1 MHYGDFMAESCREE
15 IYSEEY
21 LDYLVE
27 YVRETTDIYN
37 IYDVD
42 CYQIASDRYAIIY
55 QEGQEYAVDNL
66 VGIKVF
72 PRCFG
77 LLSSENVLTSAGVLR
92 VRRQPG
98 LDLYG
103 SGVLI
108 GFVDTGIDYSHP
120 AFIGSDGKSRIISIW
135 DQTREVLSENERAPE
150 EFYYGAE
157 YTQEDINNA
166 LASDTPLEIVPSQDT
181 DGHGTFL
188 AGVACGGQ
196 IASEDFSG
204 VAPLAQICVV
214 KCKEAKQ
221 NLRDYYFIN
230 SDAPCY
236 AENDI
241 ALGVRYLWLQAI
253 KRRLPLVICLG
264 MGTSQGS
271 HSRGGVLGQILQ
283 EYGDYRGVISV
294 TSGGNEGN
302 AAHHFRSQTVEI
314 DENIEVE
321 LRVGDNESG
330 FSMELWT
337 DSPDLYAV
345 ALISPDGEYS
355 GRTDARLGETRRIK
369 FLFADTVVYI
379 EYLIVSTE
387 SGDECIRIRF
397 QNPLEGVW
405 RIRVFNANN
414 YAGFFDIWL
423 PMRNF
428 ISDETYFLR
437 PDPDIT
443 LCDPA
448 NNIGVITCS
457 YYNETNRSEAI
468 ESGRGYTRV
477 QYVKPDFAAP
487 GTDVYGTLPFVGT
500 YPASAEERGQRAGY
514 GYRTGSSCA
523 TAVTAGC
530 AALLAQWAL
539 DERNDIAMDTS
550 AANKYLIRG
559 ADRTGMLTIPNRT
572 WGNGTL
578 DIYGVFDSLRPR

>member
-27 YVRETTDIYN
+27 YVRDSADIVEEYGVN
-37 IYDVD
+37 
-42 CYQIASDRYAIIY
+42 CYQIASDRYAVIY
-55 QEGQEYAVDNL
+55 QEGQEYFFDNL
-66 VGIKVF
+66 VGIKVL
-72 PRCFG
+72 PRCYG
-77 LLSSENVLTSAGVLR
+77 LLSSEEVLTSSGVTR

-103 SGVLI
+103 NGVLV
-108 GFVDTGIDYSHP
+108 GFVDTGIDYAHP
-120 AFIGSDGKSRIISIW
+120 AFIGGDGRTRILSIW
-135 DQTREVLSENERAPE
+135 DQTRQVLSENEQAPE
-150 EFYYGAE
+150 DFFYGAE
-157 YTQEDINNA
+157 YTQDDINNA
-166 LASDTPLEIVPSQDT
+166 LASDNPLDIVPSQDT

-188 AGVACGGQ
+188 AGVACGNL
-196 IASEDFSG
+196 INEENFSG
-204 VAPLAQICVV
+204 VAPQAQICVV

-221 NLRDYYFIN
+221 SIRDYYIIE
-230 SDAPCY
+230 DGIPCY

-241 ALGVRYLWLQAI
+241 MLGVRYLWLQAV
-253 KRRLPLVICLG
+253 KRRMPLVICLG

-271 HSRGGVLGQILQ
+271 HNRGGILGQFLQ
-283 EYGDYRGVISV
+283 EYGDYRGVFSV

-302 AAHHFRSQTVEI
+302 AAHHYRSQTVEV
-314 DENIEVE
+314 DGNVEVE
-321 LRVGDNESG
+321 LRVGAQEYG

-345 ALISPDGEYS
+345 ALIAPDGEYS
-355 GRTDARLGETRRIK
+355 GRTEARLGESRQID
-369 FLFADTVVYI
+369 FLFNNTVVNI
-379 EYLIVSTE
+379 DYLIVSTE

-397 QNPLEGVW
+397 TNPLEGVW
-405 RIRVFNANN
+405 RVRVFNANN
-414 YAGFFDIWL
+414 YTGFFDIWL
-423 PMRNF
+423 PIRNF

-443 LCDPA
+443 ICDPA

-457 YYNETNRSEAI
+457 YYNPANRSEAI
-468 ESGRGYTRV
+468 ESSRGYTRA
-477 QYVKPDFAAP
+477 QYIKPNFAAP
-487 GTDVYGTLPFVGT
+487 GTDVYGTLPFVGN
-500 YPASAEERGQRAGY
+500 YPVSAQEREERARY

-530 AALLAQWAL
+530 VALLAQWAL
-539 DERNDIAMDTS
+539 IERNDIAMDTN

-559 ADRTGMLTIPNRT
+559 ANRTGMLIAPNRT